1 MSKVQL
7 SHGAESGFGAQG
19 VEGRPKPQMSHKGVE
34 RLSAAESLHKTLE
47 SRLKELGRRVYLTP
61 SEQVEVADLK
71 KQKLKL
77 KDEIHA
83 LRAGTS

>member
-7 SHGAESGFGAQG
+7 SHDADS
-19 VEGRPKPQMSHKGVE
+19 GVE
-34 RLSAAESLHKTLE
+34 RLSAAESMHRTLDG
-47 SRLKELGRRVYLTP
+47 RLQELARRVYLTP

-77 KDEIHA
+77 KDEIQA
-83 LRAGTS
+83 LRAGSS